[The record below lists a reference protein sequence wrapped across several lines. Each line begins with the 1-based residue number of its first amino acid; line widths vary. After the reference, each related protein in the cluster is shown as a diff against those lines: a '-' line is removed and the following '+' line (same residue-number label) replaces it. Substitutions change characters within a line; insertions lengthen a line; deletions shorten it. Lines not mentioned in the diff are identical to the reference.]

1 VLNGGPTYLPIPE
14 TNPRGG
20 DMWQVPILGEIVG
33 LGRDWLK
40 GKQEIKKAKT
50 QAEATVIVNSAQSL
64 ADWEKIQA
72 KNAGDS
78 WKDEFWT
85 IVLSL
90 PFLASFNG
98 DWVEHIQAGFNVLST
113 LPDWYQYA
121 LLLSIGAS
129 FGVRMTKMI
138 KK

>member
-1 VLNGGPTYLPIPE
+1 
-14 TNPRGG
+14 
-20 DMWQVPILGEIVG
+20 MWQVPILGEIVG

-50 QAEATVIVNSAQSL
+50 HAEATVIVNSAQNL

-72 KNAGDS
+72 KNSGES

>member
-1 VLNGGPTYLPIPE
+1 
-14 TNPRGG
+14 
-20 DMWQVPILGEIVG
+20 MWQVPILGEIVG

-40 GKQEIKKAKT
+40 GKQEIKKART
-50 QAEATVIVNSAQSL
+50 QAEATVIVNSAQNL

-72 KNAGDS
+72 KAGESS
-78 WKDEFWT
+78 WKDEYWT
-85 IVLSL
+85 LILSL
-90 PFLASFNG
+90 PFLASFNSN
-98 DWVEHIQAGFNVLST
+98 WVEHIQAGFETLST

-129 FGVRMTKMI
+129 FGVRVTKMI

>member
-1 VLNGGPTYLPIPE
+1 
-14 TNPRGG
+14 
-20 DMWQVPILGEIVG
+20 MWQVPILGEIVG

-50 QAEATVIVNSAQSL
+50 QAEATVIVNSAQNL

-72 KNAGDS
+72 KASESS
-78 WKDEFWT
+78 WKDEYWT
-85 IVLSL
+85 LILSL
-90 PFLASFNG
+90 PFLASFNSN
-98 DWVEHIQAGFNVLST
+98 WVGHIQAGFDTLST

-129 FGVRMTKMI
+129 FGVRVTKMI